1 MVICRISQQTG
12 AEFDIKITSFSETAL
27 GAKTANFEGAKM
39 APDDFGNYN
48 FGVAAKAMG
57 FSLSWAKFG
66 AGMSQTFLQ
75 KGNDWYN
82 WSGYFDFKRDTEMIE
97 KGYNRFK

>member
-1 MVICRISQQTG
+1 
-12 AEFDIKITSFSETAL
+12 
-27 GAKTANFEGAKM
+27 M